1 MRLVHAVLAASVLTL
16 GCHSTTEPAPLVG
29 TAVVTIDTPTTTRT
43 VQGVEAA
50 FYLYSPG
57 PTSSTRAWVLALGT
71 RAKLPGAFSLELFQF
86 LADLQDIPSV
96 GTFAA
101 REGALGGN
109 PAMSAD
115 VHYWGGAEMRQY
127 FPASTTDSV
136 TIETA
141 AADRVTGRFSI
152 TLRDASGSNATV
164 VMAIHGTFTA
174 ERAARYEDLP
184 VVRW

>member
-1 MRLVHAVLAASVLTL
+1 MQLVHAVLAATL
-16 GCHSTTEPAPLVG
+16 VTVGCRSATAPVPLVG
-29 TAVVTIDTPTTTRT
+29 TAVVTIETPTGTQT

-50 FYLYSPG
+50 FYLYNPG
-57 PTSSTRAWVLALGT
+57 PTSSTRAWYVALGT
-71 RAKLPGAFSLELFQF
+71 REKRPGAFSLELFQF
-86 LADLQDIPSV
+86 LADLQEIPSV

-101 REGALGGN
+101 WEGALGGN

-115 VHYWGGAEMRQY
+115 VHYWGGVELRQY
-127 FPASTTDSV
+127 FPATATDSV

-141 AADRVTGRFSI
+141 TADRVTGRFSI
-152 TLRDASGSNATV
+152 KLRDASGSDATV

-184 VVRW
+184 VVR